1 MGRARI
7 DAPELLRRA
16 EHALFAA
23 LLLVGAGQSWL
34 DGAHRA
40 ATALTTLAVACW
52 YAVGMALSRRAA
64 GPRLAVLWLAVLTAL
79 WAALVAV
86 SLSFVWLAFALFLLY
101 RQLLPDRWALP
112 GVALLTA
119 GSITAV
125 ALHRGHLDPAAVLGP
140 VFGAA
145 VAIVSTAV
153 YRRLRR
159 ESEARAALVRELTEA
174 QQRLAATERR
184 EGILA
189 ERERLA
195 REIHDTVAQNLSS
208 IILLLRAAR
217 DAADARPQLDIAERA
232 AKGALEDTRR
242 LVRAL
247 TPAELAGRPLPEALA
262 RVVADLR
269 DFGVQA
275 RFVLDGEPCA
285 VPTPVAVA
293 LLRVAQAALANVRA
307 HAAADRVAVTLTF
320 QPGAVRVDIAD
331 DGVGFDPARPVGA
344 SSGTGLGLAAMSGR
358 LAEVGGTLV
367 VESAP
372 GRGTAISATAPLS
385 FPAESVLEAA

>member
-1 MGRARI
+1 MDRAPI

-16 EHALFAA
+16 EHVLFAA
-23 LLLVGAGQSWL
+23 LLLVGAGQSVH
-34 DGAHRA
+34 DGRHPVAVVSA
-40 ATALTTLAVACW
+40 TLAVAAW

-79 WAALVAV
+79 WAVLVTV
-86 SLSFVWLAFALFLLY
+86 SISFVWLAFALFLLY

-112 GVALLTA
+112 GVAVLTA
-119 GSITAV
+119 GAIAAV
-125 ALHRGHLDPAAVLGP
+125 GLHRGGLDAAAVLGP

-145 VAIVSTAV
+145 VAIVSTSV
-153 YRRLRR
+153 YRQLRR

-217 DAADARPQLDIAERA
+217 DVADARPQLDTAERA
-232 AKGALEDTRR
+232 ARGALEDTRR

-247 TPAELAGRPLPEALA
+247 TPVELAGRPLPEALE

-269 DFGVQA
+269 DFGVRA
-275 RFVLDGEPCA
+275 RFVLDGEPCPL
-285 VPTPVAVA
+285 PTPVAVA
-293 LLRVAQAALANVRA
+293 LLRVAQGALANVRA
-307 HAAADRVAVTLTF
+307 HAAADQVVVTLTF
-320 QPGAVRVDIAD
+320 QPGAVRVDVAD
-331 DGVGFDPARPVGA
+331 DGTGFDPQRPGGA
-344 SSGTGLGLAAMSGR
+344 STGTGLGLAAMSGR

-372 GRGTAISATAPLS
+372 GRGTAISATAPLPVE
-385 FPAESVLEAA
+385 PAQEAS